1 MSEKATLSLELG
13 GRTFEVPPL
22 SIAHN
27 IEAYPLLR
35 KMQNSGF
42 LERWL
47 GVTKPSALDVE
58 SVEMSPAAPLTSE
71 DMSDLT
77 TVLFLCAK
85 AAEPGLTVDEFNALP
100 VTPAEMLAGWSV
112 ARFQSGGWVRQPAGE
127 DQGETEGE
135 PRPPTS
141 TSAASS
147 ES

>member
-1 MSEKATLSLELG
+1 MSENATLSLDLG
-13 GRTFEVPPL
+13 GRTFKVPPL
-22 SIAHN
+22 PLGHN

-42 LERWL
+42 LERWI
-47 GVTKPSALDVE
+47 
-58 SVEMSPAAPLTSE
+58 SPETPPTQE
-71 DMSDLT
+71 DMADLT

-85 AAEPGLTVDEFNALP
+85 AAEPGLTVEEFNALP
-100 VTPAEMLAGWSV
+100 VTPAEMFAGWSV
-112 ARFQSGGWVRQPAGE
+112 ARYQSGGWVRLPAGE
-127 DQGETEGE
+127 DDQGETEGE